1 MINDLQEALT
11 VLYDISHNYAYKI
24 GNDNLVDKVFDSYA
38 LIQEFINKHKETE
51 NEKIENKRRIYKRD
65 RK

>member
-51 NEKIENKRRIYKRD
+51 NE
-65 RK
+65 